1 MGKRGVRAGTRT
13 VHGNH
18 LTQTVSTAMMPLRN
32 ECLRWVRQP
41 SCRVTLNR
49 LAADDFC
56 CYVMPLGITPRQE
69 SFCFGGEV
77 SESSAS
83 SRIKRLLNTYSGLV
97 LMGAVGIPVGII
109 VGAICALFGR
119 VLLAIGAFRDE
130 HITLLIPFLALMG
143 LAIVLVYRTWGKG
156 TDRGMS
162 LVFDV
167 GHGREDAISP
177 RLVPLIMLS
186 TWGTHLFGGSA
197 GREGVAV
204 QIGATVSHWIG
215 RRLPFQDPGNTF
227 LLIGMAAGFAG
238 LFRTPLAATVF
249 AIEVL
254 VAGRMEY
261 RALFPALTASLAAS
275 MASGALGLEKF
286 EVAVVA
292 SCALDLPGLGRLA
305 VLGIA
310 FGMVGGAFAWCL
322 AHAKTFAARLLPNP
336 YIRVAAM
343 GLALSAILFAL
354 WQGRYCGLGTNL
366 ISAALNGNGKVAIMP
381 WDWALKFVLTI
392 ATLAAGYQGGE
403 VTPLFSIGA
412 SLGVVLAGILGM
424 PAEFCAA
431 LGYAAV
437 FGSATNTLLAPILI
451 GCEIFGFGNLPMFF
465 IVCVVAYLFNM
476 DKSIYALQE
485 RA

>member
-1 MGKRGVRAGTRT
+1 M
-13 VHGNH
+13 
-18 LTQTVSTAMMPLRN
+18 
-32 ECLRWVRQP
+32 
-41 SCRVTLNR
+41 
-49 LAADDFC
+49 
-56 CYVMPLGITPRQE
+56 
-69 SFCFGGEV
+69 
-77 SESSAS
+77 SESNAS

-97 LMGAVGIPVGII
+97 LMGAVGIPIGII

-130 HITLLIPFLALMG
+130 HIALLVFA
-143 LAIVLVYRTWGKG
+143 YRTWGKG

-215 RRLPFQDPGNTF
+215 RRLPFRNPGNTF

-261 RALFPALTASLAAS
+261 RALLPALTASLAAS
-275 MASGALGLEKF
+275 MTSGALGLEKF
-286 EVAVVA
+286 EVAVTA
-292 SCALDLPGLGRLA
+292 SYALDLPGLGRLA
-305 VLGIA
+305 LLGIA

-322 AHAKTFAARLLPNP
+322 AHAKTLAARLFPNP
-336 YIRVAAM
+336 YARIAVM
-343 GLALSAILFAL
+343 GIALSAILFAL

-366 ISAALNGNGKVAIMP
+366 ISAALDGDGKVAIIP
-381 WDWALKFVLTI
+381 WDWALKFALTI
-392 ATLAAGYQGGE
+392 TTLAAGYQGGE

-424 PAEFCAA
+424 PVELCAS

-451 GCEIFGFGNLPMFF
+451 GCEVFGFGNLPMFI

>member
-1 MGKRGVRAGTRT
+1 M
-13 VHGNH
+13 
-18 LTQTVSTAMMPLRN
+18 
-32 ECLRWVRQP
+32 
-41 SCRVTLNR
+41 
-49 LAADDFC
+49 
-56 CYVMPLGITPRQE
+56 
-69 SFCFGGEV
+69 
-77 SESSAS
+77 SESNAS

-97 LMGAVGIPVGII
+97 LMGAVGIPIGII

-130 HITLLIPFLALMG
+130 HIALLLPFLALMG
-143 LAIVLVYRTWGKG
+143 LAIVFAYRTWGKG

-215 RRLPFQDPGNTF
+215 RRLPFRNPGNTF

-261 RALFPALTASLAAS
+261 RALLPALTASLAAS
-275 MASGALGLEKF
+275 MTSGALGLEKF
-286 EVAVVA
+286 EVAVTA
-292 SCALDLPGLGRLA
+292 SYALDLPGLGRLA
-305 VLGIA
+305 LLGIA

-322 AHAKTFAARLLPNP
+322 AHAKTLAARLFPNP
-336 YIRVAAM
+336 YARIAVM
-343 GLALSAILFAL
+343 GIALSAILFAL

-366 ISAALNGNGKVAIMP
+366 ISAALDGDGKVAIIP
-381 WDWALKFVLTI
+381 WDWALKFALTI
-392 ATLAAGYQGGE
+392 TTLAARISGWRGD
-403 VTPLFSIGA
+403 A
-412 SLGVVLAGILGM
+412 VVLHRSQPGCRTRRDSRHARR
-424 PAEFCAA
+424 A
-431 LGYAAV
+431 LRLTGLRSRLWQRHQYAARTHPYWLR
-437 FGSATNTLLAPILI
+437 SLRLW
-451 GCEIFGFGNLPMFF
+451 
-465 IVCVVAYLFNM
+465 
-476 DKSIYALQE
+476 
-485 RA
+485 